1 MSQPHTSLAT
11 IPNRFAFIDSVS
23 KIATQCSELSLML
36 VDIVRFSDVTTSLG
50 INVGDQFL
58 LEIANR
64 IQKLF
69 GNEVA
74 LGRISGDVFG
84 VVFPNVSN
92 EVKLRYSFDRLV
104 EHFKVPMYHEDNAF
118 MADFNVGVVCSNE
131 THWVS
136 NVTKQP
142 SFDITAFVSRAEA
155 ALKQAKENKYE
166 NYFSLALKD
175 KTDTGRSLALK
186 ADLKRALAQNELE
199 LYYQPKV
206 NLDNLS
212 VVGAECLLRW
222 NHPLD
227 GILFPGPLIEAA
239 ESYNMMNEL
248 GYWTLEQAFRTLAE
262 FDAQRLSLSLS
273 VNISPTQLYDNQLIP
288 TLHMLSESYSIPM
301 TRLELELT
309 EDIALSN
316 SLMVKKQLDE
326 LRGLG
331 ISISVDD
338 FGKGYSNLAYIRD
351 LHLDALKIDKA
362 FVMELGSGDVNRAI
376 IEAVKIIGV
385 AKGCSVVAEGVET
398 TEELERLQ
406 WHRCDV
412 GQGYLLARPLW
423 EADATAMLQAR
434 AQCVAGDN
442 EAHGKAA

>member
-1 MSQPHTSLAT
+1 MSRTHTSLAT

-23 KIATQCSELSLML
+23 KVASQCSELSLML
-36 VDIVRFSDVTTSLG
+36 VDVVRFSDVTTSLG
-50 INVGDQFL
+50 ITVGDQFL

-64 IQKLF
+64 IQSLF
-69 GNEVA
+69 GKDVSI
-74 LGRISGDVFG
+74 GRISGDVFG
-84 VVFPNVSN
+84 IVFPNVSN
-92 EVKLRYSFDRLV
+92 EASLRYSFDYLV
-104 EHFKVPMYHEDNAF
+104 EHFKVPMHYEDNAF
-118 MADFNVGVVCSNE
+118 MADFNVGVVCSND
-131 THWVS
+131 THWVNS
-136 NVTKQP
+136 EVDTP
-142 SFDITAFVSRAEA
+142 RFDITAFVSRAEA

-175 KTDTGRSLALK
+175 KADTGRSLALK
-186 ADLKRALAQNELE
+186 ADLKRALSKNELE

-206 NLDNLS
+206 DLQTLQ

-227 GILFPGPLIEAA
+227 GVLFPGPLIEAA

-262 FDAQRLSLSLS
+262 FEALKLQLSLS

-288 TLHMLSESYSIPM
+288 TLHMLSKSYDIPM
-301 TRLELELT
+301 SRLELELT

-326 LRGLG
+326 LRSLD

-362 FVMELGSGDVNRAI
+362 FVMELEEAGVNRAI
-376 IEAVKIIGV
+376 IEAVKIIGE
-385 AKGCSVVAEGVET
+385 AKGCKVVAEGVET
-398 TEELERLQ
+398 VEQLHILRDIGIT
-406 WHRCDV
+406 D
-412 GQGYLLARPLW
+412 GQGYLFSKAVPLKQFVTLAQQEVIIGSSPTRK
-423 EADATAMLQAR
+423 QA
-434 AQCVAGDN
+434 
-442 EAHGKAA
+442 